1 MVKVLRYN
9 QTKLNI
15 LHEIASMN
23 LKAGD
28 MLPSERTLS
37 TKLGI
42 SMGTLRRALSELED
56 QSIIRK
62 EHGRGSIL
70 QKRISNDKNGN
81 QIALIYIKR
90 INNRDIPDL
99 GSFEIYLND
108 RGISLQYIPMMRF
121 DKTLISEVEKCFA
134 VLVTGWLDSEWIRN
148 LQLLNKPMVAIGSHQ
163 YSNLL
168 PWVGY
173 DWEGAAFMITSRL
186 IKDKTKRIGLLNGG
200 HRYYPANLIY
210 KGYKRAITAAG
221 LKFDEDLIS
230 WATREEAWDKAED
243 FIINQLPELDAVV
256 LELGTYYPFLS
267 LCWSL
272 GVKPTKRLAVIG
284 SGNEVIIP
292 VRNSLQAI
300 FEKNIYI
307 AAAEVFL
314 EALQHDGKFKG
325 EFIIDAKLV

>member
-23 LKAGD
+23 LKKGD

-37 TKLGI
+37 AKLGI
-42 SMGTLRRALSELED
+42 SMGTLRRALSELEE
-56 QSIIRK
+56 QLIIRK

-90 INNRDIPDL
+90 INNSDLPDL

-108 RGISLQYIPMMRF
+108 RGISLQYIPVMRF

-134 VLVTGWLDSEWIRN
+134 VLVTGWLDSDWIKN
-148 LQLLNKPMVAIGSHQ
+148 LQLLNKPMVAVGSHQ

-168 PWVGY
+168 PWVSY
-173 DWEGAAFMITSRL
+173 DWGGAASMVTSRL
-186 IKDKTKRIGLLNGG
+186 IARKAKRIGLLNGG
-200 HRYYPANLIY
+200 HRYYPSTLIY
-210 KGYKRAITAAG
+210 QGYKRAITAAG
-221 LKFDEDLIS
+221 LKLDENLIS
-230 WATREEAWDKAED
+230 WATREETWSKVEE
-243 FIINQLPELDAVV
+243 FIINKLPELDAVV

-267 LCWSL
+267 LCWSMGIQPDKPL
-272 GVKPTKRLAVIG
+272 GVIG
-284 SGNEVIIP
+284 GGERHSIQSGNVI
-292 VRNSLQAI
+292 QAI
-300 FEKNIYI
+300 FEENIYI
-307 AAAEVFL
+307 TAAKVFL
-314 EALQHDGKFKG
+314 EALRNDDKFKG
-325 EFIIDAKLV
+325 EFIINAKLV